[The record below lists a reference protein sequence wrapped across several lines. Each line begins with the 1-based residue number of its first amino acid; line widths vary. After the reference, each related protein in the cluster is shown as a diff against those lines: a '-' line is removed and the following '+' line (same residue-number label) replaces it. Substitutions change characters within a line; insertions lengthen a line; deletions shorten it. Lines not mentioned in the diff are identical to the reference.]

1 MISDLNIRE
10 NVDTKRPLDE
20 VIFSCDYFSRF
31 SPGHVGNGNVER
43 ETRYYVRSHTEAS
56 HFDLLTTFASMAA
69 ISSPTTTEG
78 LFCSFLSDIKDSWNT
93 RGLDSN
99 SSWRRPP
106 PSPPGQ
112 PPAKYP
118 LNSHKATL
126 NNIFAGWHYSF
137 FSPPRDPP
145 RYLPPAEHE
154 FAYGA
159 AFGDNIKQTRGYWC
173 VNVNECVSV

>member
-112 PPAKYP
+112 PQPNTP
-118 LNSHKATL
+118 LTVTKRPSTTFLLADIIH
-126 NNIFAGWHYSF
+126 F
-137 FSPPRDPP
+137 FHRPVTHRDISL
-145 RYLPPAEHE
+145 RRSTNLHMAQRL
-154 FAYGA
+154 G
-159 AFGDNIKQTRGYWC
+159 IT
-173 VNVNECVSV
+173 